1 MGPVS
6 VYRVGAVGADPSY
19 FFGGEARGSD
29 LRHAAWLGWLPL
41 TLVEFAGPGV
51 AVTDDTWLTAPAGCP
66 EPPRR
71 PLVGD
76 VVSALDAAAELI
88 ARRDSGLAVFTNC
101 SGDVVSDGP
110 VWASS
115 VAVLVAD
122 DLAAHVD
129 RLRTAY
135 FAVVETLDGV
145 EQERRLWTPAR
156 AVRLLTRPC
165 DAATAGLCGTCRRSS
180 FGFTCC
186 SMRRSGSGYSMLPRR
201 VVESGFSFPEA
212 WACFG
217 VVADDG
223 QPGALLR
230 GVVRAYAVVGGVS
243 PGPRPVSAEVA
254 NAVSAP

>member
-19 FFGGEARGSD
+19 FFGGEARDSD

-51 AVTDDTWLTAPAGCP
+51 AVTADTWLTAAAGCL

-76 VVSALDAAAELI
+76 VVSAFDAAGELI
-88 ARRDSGLAVFTNC
+88 ARRDSGLTVFTNC

-115 VAVLVAD
+115 HAVLVAD

-145 EQERRLWTPAR
+145 EQERAALDACRSSPAADSPVRRRCGR
-156 AVRLLTRPC
+156 AVRDLQDEQLRLHVLLE
-165 DAATAGLCGTCRRSS
+165 AAVQIGVFEPAAVAG
-180 FGFTCC
+180 
-186 SMRRSGSGYSMLPRR
+186 
-201 VVESGFSFPEA
+201 
-212 WACFG
+212 
-217 VVADDG
+217 
-223 QPGALLR
+223 
-230 GVVRAYAVVGGVS
+230 
-243 PGPRPVSAEVA
+243 GPRGLGRLV
-254 NAVSAP
+254 

>member
-19 FFGGEARGSD
+19 FFGGEARDSD

-51 AVTDDTWLTAPAGCP
+51 AVTGDTWLTAAGRP
-66 EPPRR
+66 ER
-71 PLVGD
+71 PCRPVAGD
-76 VVSALDAAAELI
+76 VVSALDAAGELI
-88 ARRDSGLAVFTNC
+88 ARRDSGLTVFTNC

-115 VAVLVAD
+115 LAVLVAD

-145 EQERRLWTPAR
+145 EQERAALDACQSSPAADSPVRRRYGR
-156 AVRLLTRPC
+156 AVRDLQEEQLRLHVLLEAAVRIGVF
-165 DAATAGLCGTCRRSS
+165 DAAGARR
-180 FGFTCC
+180 
-186 SMRRSGSGYSMLPRR
+186 
-201 VVESGFSFPEA
+201 
-212 WACFG
+212 
-217 VVADDG
+217 
-223 QPGALLR
+223 
-230 GVVRAYAVVGGVS
+230 
-243 PGPRPVSAEVA
+243 
-254 NAVSAP
+254 

>member
-71 PLVGD
+71 PVAGD
-76 VVSALDAAAELI
+76 VVSALDAAGELI
-88 ARRDSGLAVFTNC
+88 ARRDSGLTVFTNC

-115 VAVLVAD
+115 LAVLVAD

-135 FAVVETLDGV
+135 FAVVETLDDV
-145 EQERRLWTPAR
+145 EQERAGLDACESSPAGDSPVRRRCGRTVRDLQEEQLRLHVLLEA
-156 AVRLLTRPC
+156 AVRIGVFDR
-165 DAATAGLCGTCRRSS
+165 AAV
-180 FGFTCC
+180 
-186 SMRRSGSGYSMLPRR
+186 SGAP
-201 VVESGFSFPEA
+201 
-212 WACFG
+212 
-217 VVADDG
+217 
-223 QPGALLR
+223 R
-230 GVVRAYAVVGGVS
+230 GVRPPRMTTPSLSGRAG
-243 PGPRPVSAEVA
+243 
-254 NAVSAP
+254 